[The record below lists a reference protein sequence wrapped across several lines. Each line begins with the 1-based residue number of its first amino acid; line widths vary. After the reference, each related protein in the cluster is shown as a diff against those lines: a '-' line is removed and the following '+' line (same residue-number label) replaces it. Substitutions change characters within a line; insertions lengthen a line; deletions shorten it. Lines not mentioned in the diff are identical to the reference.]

1 MIIRALTTKESWRM
15 KVFDNLKIT
24 VSEGRSTPIYEQLR
38 SQIAD
43 YIRMKNIEEGTQLPD
58 IKSMGVLAGVS
69 LRTVERAYTMLINDG
84 ICFRRP
90 KKGTFVGHVSAVSS
104 VVEKRRICAIFHPND
119 PLHFEDDKVLA
130 PLYSGIQSQAQKEN
144 VDIWILSE
152 QSLPFYLNCPNL
164 EVVGVLMLYWR
175 NLDIV
180 GRLTSKHKNL
190 RFVFLNYFLDGF
202 ENTPDNVSGVF
213 NDDFAGGYEAADYL
227 ISKGHS
233 HIKAFT
239 IKLRD
244 NNYQQRIEGFS
255 QALSNNRIADKKNV
269 ICCFDNK
276 KEPDEKELLT
286 IGHSLM
292 SQTLQE
298 SPKTTAVFC
307 VNDLIASGA
316 VKCLEEHNLRD
327 HIVVV
332 GYDNILPYLSQQ
344 GLFSTV
350 AVNFEQIGARA
361 LQMLAD
367 AKKYVPKVMRIAPR
381 LIPRDYQMLKKH

>member
-1 MIIRALTTKESWRM
+1 
-15 KVFDNLKIT
+15 VFDSLKIA
-24 VSEGRSTPIYEQLR
+24 VREGWSTPIYEQLR

-43 YIRMKNIEEGTQLPD
+43 YIRANDIEEGTQLPD

-90 KKGTFVGHVSAVSS
+90 KKGTFVGHVSDADQI
-104 VVEKRRICAIFHPND
+104 VEKRRICAIFHPSN

-152 QSLPFYLNCPNL
+152 QSLPFYLECPNL

-180 GRLTSKHKNL
+180 GRLVNKHKNL
-190 RFVFLNYFLDGF
+190 RFVFLNYYLEGF

-239 IKLRD
+239 IQLRD
-244 NNYQQRIEGFS
+244 NNYAQRIEGFS
-255 QALSNNRIADKKNV
+255 QALNNNGIPDIRNS

-276 KEPDEKELLT
+276 KEPDEKELLA

-292 SQTLQE
+292 NKTLQE

-316 VKCLEEHNLRD
+316 VKFLEENNLRD
-327 HIVVV
+327 HILVI

-344 GLFSTV
+344 GLFPTV

-367 AKKYVPKVMRIAPR
+367 AQNYFPKVMRIAPR